1 MSILKSKGFKYFKN
15 LIIGVGAAA
24 VMAGALFKIQS
35 WEMPVIGG
43 MKFDLLTIG
52 LIVEAVIFLFLGLIG
67 PDKDYYWDKLYPGLD
82 SYSSS
87 ITPLTAGPA
96 SSAAGRSLNA
106 DAVES
111 NLGGMLTELQGM
123 SKSLGSLKALQE
135 VDFSET
141 GDQIKSM
148 NNFYTQMNTAME
160 QLSNTVEDTKLYAD
174 QMTSLNKN
182 LSSLNGVY
190 GNVLGAFRGSNNA

>member
-1 MSILKSKGFKYFKN
+1 MSFLKSKGFKYFKN
-15 LIIGVGAAA
+15 LIIGLGASA
-24 VMAGALFKIQS
+24 VMLGALYKIQS

-43 MKFDLLTIG
+43 MKIDLLTLG
-52 LIVEAVIFLFLGLIG
+52 LVIEAVIFAFLGLIG

-82 SYSSS
+82 DYKANLN
-87 ITPLTAGPA
+87 PLTDGPQG
-96 SSAAGRSLNA
+96 AAAARGLDA
-106 DAVES
+106 DIVE
-111 NLGGMLTELQGM
+111 NKLGGMLTELQGM

-141 GDQIKSM
+141 GEQMKTM
-148 NNFYTQMNTAME
+148 NNFYTKMNDAMS

-174 QMTSLNKN
+174 QMQSLNKN

-190 GNVLGAFRGSNNA
+190 GNVLGAFRQPVD